1 MIDGLLKGIFKGVN
15 KVMEMTKGYLHFCSL
30 FL

>member
-1 MIDGLLKGIFKGVN
+1 MIDSLLKGIFKGVN
-15 KVMEMTKGYLHFCSL
+15 KVVEMTKGYLHSCSV